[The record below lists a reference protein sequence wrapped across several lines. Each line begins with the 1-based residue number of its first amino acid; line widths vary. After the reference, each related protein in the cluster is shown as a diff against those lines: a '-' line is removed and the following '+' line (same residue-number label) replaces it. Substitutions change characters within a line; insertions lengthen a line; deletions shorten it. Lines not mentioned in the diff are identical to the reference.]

1 MKTHMFLILLMA
13 GGLLVPLMTG
23 SAQSREQSAGGA
35 GRAIATFAG
44 GCFWCMQPPFDKLKG
59 VISTTVGYTGG
70 HTANPTYQEVSA
82 GGTGHVEAIQIVY
95 DSQEISYSELL
106 KVFWHNIDP
115 FDAKGQFCDKGNQ
128 YRSAIFYH
136 NAEQKALAEESK
148 KKVEESWTSEGPVA
162 TEILAASTFYPAEE
176 YHQEYY
182 RKNPFRYKFYRYGC
196 GRDRRLKQIWREER

>member
-13 GGLLVPLMTG
+13 GGLLVPLMAG
-23 SAQSREQSAGGA
+23 SAQSREQSADGED
-35 GRAIATFAG
+35 RAIATFAG

-70 HTANPTYQEVSA
+70 QTANPTYQEVSA

-95 DSQEISYSELL
+95 DPSKISYSELL

-128 YRSAIFYH
+128 YRSVIFYH

-148 KKVEESWTSEGPVA
+148 KKIEESWTTEKPVA
-162 TEILAASTFYPAEE
+162 TEILPASTFYPAEE

-182 RKNPFRYKFYRYGC
+182 RKNPVRYKFYRYGC
-196 GRDRRLKQIWREER
+196 GRDRRLKQIWREEK

>member
-13 GGLLVPLMTG
+13 GGLLVPLMAG
-23 SAQSREQSAGGA
+23 SAQSREQSADGED
-35 GRAIATFAG
+35 RAIATFAG

-70 HTANPTYQEVSA
+70 YTANPTYEEVSA

-95 DSQEISYSELL
+95 DPSKISYSELL

-128 YRSAIFYH
+128 YRSVIFYH

-148 KKVEESWTSEGPVA
+148 KKIEESWTTEKPVA
-162 TEILAASTFYPAEE
+162 TEILPASTFYPAEE

-182 RKNPFRYKFYRYGC
+182 RKNPVRYKFYRYGC
-196 GRDRRLKQIWREER
+196 GRDRRLKQIWREEK